1 MHSNASSHTSQ
12 QCWVLNVVAPLL
24 CPPKNLSHSC
34 TCAHHP
40 QMAFPGPQPP
50 RAQQLRGVGEAA
62 KLGPQTYAFHPVFRA
77 DPGACPALPK
87 YQPQLTAVLAF
98 VYCHCPSHITLA
110 VLGFPLHVPQE
121 GQKGEIKSSF
131 S

>member
-1 MHSNASSHTSQ
+1 MLGLKCHCPFALSTEKSLSFLHVCTSS
-12 QCWVLNVVAPLL
+12 PDG
-24 CPPKNLSHSC
+24 
-34 TCAHHP
+34 
-40 QMAFPGPQPP
+40 FPGAAAPP
-50 RAQQLRGVGEAA
+50 AQQLRGVGEGA
-62 KLGPQTYAFHPVFRA
+62 KLGPQTCAFHPVFRA

-98 VYCHCPSHITLA
+98 VYGHCPPHITLE

-121 GQKGEIKSSF
+121 GQKGEIKPSF